1 MKQRQKRHLSLSTS
15 ITFGIVALAVL
26 TGGTI
31 SILMYI
37 NFRGELIRDLQ
48 HRLVN
53 IASIATAQINGDEL
67 ATLISPDDMRSDT
80 YMKNQEKLFDIVNAE
95 DEILYIYTMRQAE
108 DGTIYFY
115 LNAGRNPSIAE
126 YEPAVIGEVPYEQP
140 TDLLLKSFA
149 SPDGTVVEP
158 NIYNDKYGS
167 VISAYSPIYK
177 SNGTLEGFLG
187 IDVSADNTLAQQ
199 HQLLVRSMLWFLI
212 PLPVIILLGWLLG
225 NQFARPT
232 VELTKAA
239 TRIAG
244 GNLEPIRDIP
254 SSSWETFQLTQAFN
268 LMAIQLRELVSNLEH
283 KIAER
288 TLEAERRTQELETAS
303 RIARDAIVTQ
313 DLDTLLS
320 DAVSLIRDGFNLY
333 HTSIFLADDRT
344 EYVILRAASGEAG
357 QKLLEQNIRFRI
369 GENSIVARVAGSG
382 YPRIAMNVETDSAY
396 LNHPLLPDSRSEM
409 ALPLIVNK
417 RVIGVLDI
425 QSDQQDAFDD
435 GSLRIMQTLADQI
448 AVSIE
453 NARLVKRSQDALD
466 ELSQV
471 YHAQVRSA
479 WARQAKEEQSAYSF
493 DGIDIMPVNHELPQH
508 ILSQLQAGH
517 AVAAK
522 AGEDTNTRSPATL
535 LVPLMLRGQL
545 IGMVGIEKDNPDYTW
560 STEEIA
566 MAENA
571 ATQTVISLENARLL
585 EEAQKRA
592 ALERSIGEIAS
603 KIGASTKVDA
613 IMQSTVREIGKQLG
627 DAEVILELESDPEIT
642 GAPS

>member
-1 MKQRQKRHLSLSTS
+1 MKQRQKRHLGLRTS
-15 ITFGIVALAVL
+15 ITFGLVALAIL
-26 TGGTI
+26 AGGVVSTLLYI
-31 SILMYI
+31 S
-37 NFRGELIRDLQ
+37 FRGELVSDLH
-48 HRLVN
+48 HRLAN
-53 IASIATAQINGDEL
+53 IASIAVLQINGDDL
-67 ATLISPDDMRSDT
+67 ATLNSPDDMRSDI
-80 YMKNQEKLFDIVNAE
+80 YMKYQEKLFDIVKAE
-95 DEILYIYTMRQAE
+95 DQILYIYTMRQAE

-115 LNAGRNPSIAE
+115 LDAGRNPSIAG
-126 YEPAVIGEVPYEQP
+126 YEPVIIGEVPYEQP
-140 TDLLLKSFA
+140 TDLLLNSFA
-149 SPDGTVVEP
+149 SPSGTVVEP
-158 NIYNDKYGS
+158 KIYTDEYGS

-177 SNGTLEGFLG
+177 SDGTLDGFLG
-187 IDVSADNTLAQQ
+187 IDVSADNALAQQ
-199 HQLLVRSMLWFLI
+199 HQLLVRSMLWFLV
-212 PLPVIILLGWLLG
+212 PLPFIILIGWLLS
-225 NQFARPT
+225 NRFARPI

-254 SSSWETFQLTQAFN
+254 SNSWETFQLTQAFN

-313 DLDTLLS
+313 DLDTLLR
-320 DAVSLIRDGFNLY
+320 DAVNLIRDGFNLY

-344 EYVILRAASGEAG
+344 EYVILRAVSGEAG

-369 GENSIVARVAGSG
+369 GETSIVAKVAGSG

-396 LNHPLLPDSRSEM
+396 LNHPLLPNSRSEM
-409 ALPLIVNK
+409 ALPLVVNK

-479 WARQAKEEQSAYSF
+479 WARQAKEEQSAYEY
-493 DGIDIMPVNHELPQH
+493 DGIDIMPVNPDLPQH
-508 ILSQLQAGH
+508 ILSQLQTGH
-517 AVAAK
+517 AVAVN
-522 AGEDTNTRSPATL
+522 AGKETKTHSPTTL

-545 IGMVGIEKDNPDYTW
+545 IGMVGIEKENPDYIWT
-560 STEEIA
+560 TDEIA
-566 MAENA
+566 VAENA

-592 ALERSIGEIAS
+592 TLERSIGEIAT

-613 IMQSTVREIGKQLG
+613 IMRSTVKEIGEQLG

-642 GAPS
+642 GVPS